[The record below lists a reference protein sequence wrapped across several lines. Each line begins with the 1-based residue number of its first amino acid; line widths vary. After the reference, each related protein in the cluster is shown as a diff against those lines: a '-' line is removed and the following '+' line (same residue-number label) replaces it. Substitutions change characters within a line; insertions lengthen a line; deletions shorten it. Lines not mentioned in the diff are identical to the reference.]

1 MELVRRRRRIIM
13 KHPAR
18 LGRCMPIE
26 TSRTVLRILAVLA
39 LLAAPALGQKRS
51 DRVQFNH
58 DILVEPGQK
67 SGDLTCINC
76 SVFVRG
82 EVAGDVTAIHGNVV
96 IEQGSRVAGD
106 VAVVLGDLRLENAAQ
121 VAGDAVTVGGT
132 VRREPQ
138 ASVAGDVTSLG
149 GGGWIV
155 LIFLLPLAFVGGI
168 AALIV
173 WLIARARRPS
183 TVPA

>member
-1 MELVRRRRRIIM
+1 
-13 KHPAR
+13 
-18 LGRCMPIE
+18 MPIE
-26 TSRTVLRILAVLA
+26 TSRTILRILAVLA
-39 LLAAPALGQKRS
+39 LLAAPALAQKGS

-58 DILVEPGQK
+58 DIFVEPGQK

-96 IEQGSRVAGD
+96 VEQGSRLAGD
-106 VAVVLGDLRLENAAQ
+106 VTVVLGDLRLQSAAQ

-149 GGGWIV
+149 GAGWVI
-155 LIFLLPLAFVGGI
+155 LIFLLPLALVGGMI
-168 AALIV
+168 ALIV
-173 WLIARARRPS
+173 WLIARIQK
-183 TVPA
+183 PAPVRA

>member
-1 MELVRRRRRIIM
+1 
-13 KHPAR
+13 
-18 LGRCMPIE
+18 
-26 TSRTVLRILAVLA
+26 
-39 LLAAPALGQKRS
+39 
-51 DRVQFNH
+51 
-58 DILVEPGQK
+58 
-67 SGDLTCINC
+67 
-76 SVFVRG
+76 
-82 EVAGDVTAIHGNVV
+82 
-96 IEQGSRVAGD
+96 
-106 VAVVLGDLRLENAAQ
+106 VLGDLRLENAAQ

-149 GGGWIV
+149 GGVWII